1 MSFKAELTIE
11 GKTYNVRRFFV
22 SVKRSIDQR
31 GRPSSM
37 PSWSLFVVID
47 AVEDTTLTSW
57 MVDSVKYL
65 DGELIIYKI
74 DQNSKLK
81 EISFMKSYCYGM
93 NDLFNSETGYA
104 TCELLIAG
112 RDLNINTSGLKQNWP
127 GEG

>member
-1 MSFKAELTIE
+1 MSFKSELTIE

-22 SVKRSIDQR
+22 SVKRNIDQR

-47 AVEDTTLTSW
+47 SVQDTTLTRW
-57 MVDSVKYL
+57 MLDSVKEL
-65 DGELIIYKI
+65 NGELIMYKI

-81 EISFMKSYCYGM
+81 EISFKKSYCFGM

-112 RDLNINTSGLKQNWP
+112 RDLKINTAELKQNWP
-127 GEG
+127 GGI